1 MTTQQSRRE
10 ALDHLTNAELIR
22 HTDNTPTASDLAREL
37 ANRLDRA
44 MQARKREEGA
54 GENYD
59 PRPAE

>member
-1 MTTQQSRRE
+1 MTTQSRRE

-22 HTDNTPTASDLAREL
+22 HTDNSPHATDLAREL

-44 MQARKREEGA
+44 MQARKREEGT